1 MPSATPIHE
10 DAALFER
17 FLRGEDE
24 AFVALFRRHNRRLF
38 TYAMKILGSREQ
50 AEDITQELWER
61 VIQLRSAPQQV
72 HNPAGFFVR
81 MARNLCL
88 DHLKR
93 GRRTVPLDDETE
105 SAHLETA
112 AEELTELE
120 EIAVAALD
128 RLPFES
134 REVLVLNLY
143 CGYRFDE
150 IATMLGKSP
159 DAVWARASRA
169 RAQLRKIVATE
180 MEEHEKGGRKNSPKR
195 SIR

>member
-17 FLRGEDE
+17 FLNGEDE
-24 AFVALFRRHNRRLF
+24 AFVALFKRHNRRLF
-38 TYAMKILGSREQ
+38 TYAAKILGSHEQ

-61 VIQLRSAPQQV
+61 VIQIRSSPQQI

-93 GRRTVPLDDETE
+93 GRRTIRLDDADD
-105 SAHLETA
+105 SPHLGA
-112 AEELTELE
+112 AATELTEME

-128 RLPFES
+128 GLPFES

-169 RAQLRKIVATE
+169 RAQLRNIVAAE
-180 MEEHEKGGRKNSPKR
+180 MEGKGKGGRKNLLKR
-195 SIR
+195 STR

>member
-17 FLRGEDE
+17 FLNGEDE
-24 AFVALFRRHNRRLF
+24 AFVTLFRRHNRRLF
-38 TYAMKILGSREQ
+38 TYAAKILGSHEQ

-61 VIQLRSAPQQV
+61 VIQIRSNPQQI

-93 GRRTVPLDDETE
+93 DRRTVRLDDADDSPHRVAT
-105 SAHLETA
+105 T
-112 AEELTELE
+112 ELTEME

-128 RLPFES
+128 GLPFES

-169 RAQLRKIVATE
+169 RAQLRKIVAAE
-180 MEEHEKGGRKNSPKR
+180 MEGDRRGGRKNLLKR
-195 SIR
+195 STR